1 MLYLLNTPVLTAY
14 GDWRFSGPLTVDDA
28 RARIADGFISAI
40 GHEGAALFLSQL
52 LGVEIPANRIAVT
65 LQPGD
70 RALVLRLTSRLPE
83 GKVFTR
89 DELTAIPCEL
99 GWLERLA

>member
-1 MLYLLNTPVLTAY
+1 MLYLLNTPVLTTY
-14 GDWRFSGPLTVDDA
+14 GDWRFSGPLALDDA
-28 RARIADGFISAI
+28 RARIAGGFISAI

-52 LGVEIPANRIAVT
+52 LGIDVPANRIAVT

-70 RALVLRLTSRLPE
+70 AALVLRLTARLPE
-83 GKVFTR
+83 GRVFTR
-89 DELTAIPCEL
+89 DELAAFPCEL